1 MKEDF
6 GLNAAAPRPPS
17 TVRMIDMPLQ
27 LRPGVFAV
35 LRIPTDLTT
44 ADVKRIM
51 RMLETVV
58 VNPGAVRKATTEGS
72 AL

>member
-1 MKEDF
+1 
-6 GLNAAAPRPPS
+6 
-17 TVRMIDMPLQ
+17 MPLK
-27 LRPGVFAV
+27 LRPDVFAV
-35 LRIPTDLTT
+35 LRIPTDLTA
-44 ADVKRIM
+44 ADAKRIM